1 MKLFRAFD
9 LIVILIMAITFLLF
23 LPAASNGAGV
33 AHVFQDG
40 QLIRTVDL
48 FLNGSIEI
56 GDALVLQVENGA
68 VKVVEADCP
77 DQICVKTG
85 WTSSPGIPIVCIPN
99 RIMIVIPRRNDQAI
113 DVITG

>member
-9 LIVILIMAITFLLF
+9 LMVILIMAITFLLF
-23 LPAASNGAGV
+23 FPAASNGAEV

-40 QLIRTVDL
+40 QMIRTVDL
-48 FLNGSIEI
+48 FLDSLIEI
-56 GDALVLQVENGA
+56 GDALVLQVEKGA
-68 VKVVEADCP
+68 VRVVEANCP

-99 RIMIVIPRRNDQAI
+99 RIMIVIPRKNDQAI

>member
-9 LIVILIMAITFLLF
+9 LIVILVMAITFLLF
-23 LPAASNGAGV
+23 FPAASNGAGV
-33 AHVFQDG
+33 VHVFQDG

-48 FLNGSIEI
+48 FLDSLIEI
-56 GDALVLQVENGA
+56 ADALVLQVEDGA
-68 VKVVEADCP
+68 VRVVKANCP

-85 WTSSPGIPIVCIPN
+85 WISSPGVPIVCIPN
-99 RIMIVIPRRNDQAI
+99 RIMIVIPRKNDQAI